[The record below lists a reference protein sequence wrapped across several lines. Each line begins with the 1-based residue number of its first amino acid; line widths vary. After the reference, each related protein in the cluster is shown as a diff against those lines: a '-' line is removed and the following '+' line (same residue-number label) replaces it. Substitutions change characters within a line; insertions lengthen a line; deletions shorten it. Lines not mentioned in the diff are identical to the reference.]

1 VNLGELRRLRAAA
14 QLLAGERAA
23 SAEQAVERLLAVQA
37 QDLGAGM
44 LSLRARVPGLT
55 IPDVH
60 EAIAD
65 RSVVVTWANRGT
77 IHMLRPDDLP
87 WLFALTAPTQ
97 RTGALR
103 RLALDGVT
111 EASAGKAIDVI
122 VRALADDGP
131 LKREELRARVKQ
143 AGFEAEGQALVHLLF
158 HASYEGRIVRGPIAG
173 RQHLFVRTE
182 DWLGRQGRPPDRTKA
197 LAELARRYLAGFG
210 PATASDLAYW
220 AGLPQRD
227 ARAGLEQIAPE
238 LAEYEHGLVDL
249 RRRGTA
255 PGRVPARLLPLWDD
269 VLVGWRDKTWLGE
282 DARRVFAGGMIGPAA
297 TRAGKIVGV
306 WSRANGRV
314 TVAPFDNGS
323 AHGFAAE
330 QRDVE
335 RFLATRPA

>member
-1 VNLGELRRLRAAA
+1 MTVGELRRLRAGA
-14 QLLAGERAA
+14 QLVAGEQAA
-23 SAEQAVERLLAVQA
+23 RAEQAVERLLAVQA

-44 LSLRARVPGLT
+44 LSLRARVPKLT
-55 IPDVH
+55 IPDIH
-60 EAIAD
+60 AAIGD
-65 RSVVVTWANRGT
+65 RSIVVTWANRGT

-87 WLFALTAPTQ
+87 WVLALTAPTQ

-111 EASAGKAIDVI
+111 EANAGKAIDVI

-158 HASYEGRIVRGPIAG
+158 HASYEGRIVRGPITG
-173 RQHLFVRTE
+173 RQHLFARTE
-182 DWLGRQGRPPDRTKA
+182 DWVGRQGKAPERTKA

-210 PATASDLAYW
+210 PATAADLAYW
-220 AGLPQRD
+220 AALPLRD
-227 ARAGLEQIAPE
+227 ARAGLEQIASE
-238 LAEYEHGLVDL
+238 LAEHERGLVDL

-255 PGRVPARLLPLWDD
+255 PERLPARLLPLWDD
-269 VLVGWRDKTWLGE
+269 VLVGWKDKTWLGQG
-282 DARRVFAGGMIGPAA
+282 ARRVFAGGMIGPAA
-297 TRAGKIVGV
+297 VRAGRIVGT

-314 TVAPFDNGS
+314 AVAPFDNGS

-335 RFLATRPA
+335 RFLATRPG